1 MYSREC
7 RTPPQQQLQEVKDDA
22 EEEEGSAQRESSDEG
37 AGEQQLGTYEL
48 YPSLLRPSADGADK
62 GADVSIIRVL
72 DELPAEESAHLA
84 NKGKRSKA
92 AAGGSGSSRRRG
104 GSCPIGSAAFKLH
117 FGYLKEG
124 TMQVEVSLRSS
135 KANVF
140 IAATARKTVDQTCS
154 SMSKD
159 ASGCSCCATARV
171 GAVRGQTLQL

>member
-7 RTPPQQQLQEVKDDA
+7 RTPQQQQLQEEEEEA

-72 DELPAEESAHLA
+72 DELPAEESAHLS
-84 NKGKRSKA
+84 NKGKRSKP
-92 AAGGSGSSRRRG
+92 AAGGSGSRRRG
-104 GSCPIGSAAFKLH
+104 GSCPIGYAAFKLQ

-124 TMQVEVSLRSS
+124 TMQVEVGGRYSP
-135 KANVF
+135 
-140 IAATARKTVDQTCS
+140 
-154 SMSKD
+154 
-159 ASGCSCCATARV
+159 ASWEMLEGFHS
-171 GAVRGQTLQL
+171 